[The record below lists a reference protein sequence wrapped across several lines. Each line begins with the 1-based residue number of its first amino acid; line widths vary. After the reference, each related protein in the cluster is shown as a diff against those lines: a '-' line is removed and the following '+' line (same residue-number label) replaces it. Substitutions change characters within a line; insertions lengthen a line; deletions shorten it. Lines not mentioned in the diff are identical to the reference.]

1 MRVSNEKKGVE
12 GGLESAKTGKAREA
26 KEAREARGGRGE
38 SAGRVSQEKVEV
50 SSRAKDAAQARAA
63 AKSAPDVR
71 EDKVARLKQSVQDG
85 SYKMDADKVASSMV
99 DEHMETMF

>member
-1 MRVSNEKKGVE
+1 MRVSNDKKGVE
-12 GGLESAKTGKAREA
+12 SGLESAKTGKAREA

-38 SAGRVSQEKVEV
+38 AARVASQEKVEV
-50 SSRAKDAAQARAA
+50 SPRAKEAASARAA

-85 SYKMDADKVASSMV
+85 SYHVDAEKVAGHMV
-99 DEHMETMF
+99 DDHLETMF